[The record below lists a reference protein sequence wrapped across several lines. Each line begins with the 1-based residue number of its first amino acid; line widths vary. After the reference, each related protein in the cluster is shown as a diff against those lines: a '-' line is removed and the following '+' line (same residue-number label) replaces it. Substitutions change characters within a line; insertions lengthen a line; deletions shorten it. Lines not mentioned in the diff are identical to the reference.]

1 MRVSANHH
9 PGFRVS
15 DIERSGRFYIEA
27 LGGRWQTKPGIH
39 AGRTAQVTMGGTPDA
54 RFKVCHIA
62 FDEGT
67 IELFEFL
74 EPVHPV
80 IPVGP
85 AEGGIIHFAFEVDDV
100 AEALER
106 VERAGG
112 KRYWPE
118 IREIKPLGFSV
129 IYVTDPDGHV
139 LELIDVGVD
148 DLCRRLIAADP
159 ALDPAVDPAADL
171 AARS

>member
-1 MRVSANHH
+1 MTVIANHH

-15 DIERSGRFYIEA
+15 NIERSAQFYIDA
-27 LGGRWQTKPGIH
+27 LGGHWETSPMTFEGPEAEMI
-39 AGRTAQVTMGGTPDA
+39 MGGTPDA
-54 RFKVCHIA
+54 RFKVCHIG

-74 EPVHPV
+74 EPVHAVTPV
-80 IPVGP
+80 PP
-85 AEGGIIHFAFEVDDV
+85 AEGGIIHFAFQVDDV
-100 AEALER
+100 PAVLER

-118 IREIKPLGFSV
+118 VRDMELGFQV

-139 LELIDVGVD
+139 LEIIDIGVG
-148 DLCRRLIAADP
+148 DLVRRLVEADP
-159 ALDPAVDPAADL
+159 DNAPPV
-171 AARS
+171 

>member
-9 PGFRVS
+9 PGIRVS
-15 DIERSGRFYIEA
+15 DIERSARFYIEA
-27 LGGRWQTKPGIH
+27 LGGHLETKPAVH
-39 AGRTAQVTMGGTPDA
+39 AGRTASLTMGGTPGA
-54 RFKVCHIA
+54 RFKVCHIG
-62 FDEGT
+62 FDEGI

-80 IPVGP
+80 VPVGP
-85 AEGGIIHFAFEVDDV
+85 AEGGIIHFAFYVDDV

-118 IREIKPLGFSV
+118 IRNVKALDFTV

-139 LELIDVGVD
+139 VELIDVPVEE
-148 DLCRRLIAADP
+148 LVRRLVAADP
-159 ALDPAVDPAADL
+159 EL
-171 AARS
+171 APVP

>member
-15 DIERSGRFYIEA
+15 DIERSAGFYIDA
-27 LGGRWQTKPGIH
+27 LGGRWQTKPALH
-39 AGRTAQVTMGGTPDA
+39 SGRAAAVTMGGLDGA
-54 RFKVCHIA
+54 RFKVCHIG

-67 IELFEFL
+67 IELFEFV

-80 IPVGP
+80 VPVGP

-106 VERAGG
+106 VEAHGG
-112 KRYWPE
+112 RRYWPE
-118 IREIKPLGFSV
+118 IREVPSLGFSV

-148 DLCRRLIAADP
+148 ELCRRLVQADES
-159 ALDPAVDPAADL
+159 LDPAA
-171 AARS
+171 

>member
-9 PGFRVS
+9 PGIRVA
-15 DIERSGRFYIEA
+15 DIDRSAQFYIEA
-27 LGGRWQTKPGIH
+27 LGGRYATRPGLH
-39 AGRTAQVTMGGTPDA
+39 AGRAASMTMGGTPDA

-62 FDEGT
+62 FDEGI

-80 IPVGP
+80 VPIGP
-85 AEGGIIHFAFEVDDV
+85 AEGGIIHFAFYVDDV

-118 IREIKPLGFSV
+118 IRDVKALGFTV

-139 LELIDVGVD
+139 VELIDVRIE
-148 DLCRRLIAADP
+148 DLVQRLVEADP
-159 ALDPAVDPAADL
+159 EL
-171 AARS
+171 APLP